1 MSIVPRRI
9 WPGRLDDHAMQG
21 CCAEW
26 SAMLMAR
33 RKRSLFTKKEFSFL
47 KLNLVVRADLWAYI
61 LRKPTCWKAA
71 PDALSRPSTI
81 KDFVPRQSRRE
92 I

>member
-26 SAMLMAR
+26 SAMSAR
-33 RKRSLFTKKEFSFL
+33 AYGSSNIAVKRSLLTKNEFSLSETQFSGAGGFVGL
-47 KLNLVVRADLWAYI
+47 RFAEADMLEG
-61 LRKPTCWKAA
+61 C
-71 PDALSRPSTI
+71 S
-81 KDFVPRQSRRE
+81 
-92 I
+92 